1 MNVEQFCKQW
11 STLITIMTSLQTEC
25 PLDPHGPLRATG
37 PLIETITKSL
47 TVTSIISIL
56 IASMTKH
63 LIFTRIPYF

>member
-1 MNVEQFCKQW
+1 
-11 STLITIMTSLQTEC
+11 MTSLQMEC

-37 PLIETITKSL
+37 PLIQTITKSL

-56 IASMTKH
+56 TASMTKH